1 MKLPD
6 ITLGAVPDAVGPAL
20 EGESSA
26 IKGLSKTLADGL
38 AYYGREVL
46 KDQAAS
52 ANLDLSQGLN
62 DIESEL
68 RTRKAIPVDE
78 ARARLGPAFDMLPAG
93 VRDQPTVRTIDP
105 TTGAVIERQADIPTW
120 AIASQLFDAQ
130 AKQALANAS
139 KRITVGV
146 GSGWQ
151 ADFQKAALPDLMARR
166 NRINDAQLSAMH
178 QDLALRRDAQWQAAA
193 RAGDFS
199 TAKLIVDSSGEL
211 YGSDGQLKRQQAILG
226 MAQVRPVYDALLAFR
241 SDPTAPASKEG
252 LEAAMVHLSDQNQ
265 VSQVPTDHLDHLSRE
280 VRAALKQADS
290 IGEKR
295 TAADVAFQ
303 IANDP
308 AYRDTDH
315 PDLVDPAKAFDALDA
330 KFAAGGALSGRP
342 ELRAD
347 AGTLLQKFLGER
359 NERANYVFDK
369 TAGTAIREYLAMD
382 ANGQPHAAM
391 SNLNPSTIA
400 ALEAQGKKGEDLLE
414 SFRLK
419 DRANELEARQ
429 MRQLPTDAQ
438 AGYLLNLETWMR
450 KHPDQVR
457 ATDPDTF
464 AATHFPNLPTPYF
477 NRVLDL
483 FATLHQPT
491 AAVRVE
497 AAKDQVDDLLKQ
509 SGLLPTQRGKRVT
522 PMQVEAR
529 NQLQGE
535 LSRFMTSE
543 TAAGRP
549 PDDKAVGEWIRQRL
563 MSVEVRGTFL
573 QRLFHQEQPRIRAEV
588 EGTPYLDPETG
599 QVVKPATKPAPRAAP
614 PAAPSAPAGAAPA
627 VGQRVPSEKVTDP
640 STGQPFPPGGVF
652 EMQPNGKYRRV
663 Q

>member
-6 ITLGAVPDAVGPAL
+6 LTFGGVPDAVGPAL

-26 IKGLSKTLADGL
+26 IRGLSKTLADGL

-52 ANLDLSQGLN
+52 ANLELSQGLN

-78 ARARLGPAFDMLPAG
+78 ARARLGTAFDVLPEG
-93 VRDQPTVRTIDP
+93 VRNQPMVRTIDP
-105 TTGAVIERQADIPTW
+105 TTGAVIEQQAPIPTW
-120 AIASQLFDAQ
+120 SIASQLFETAG
-130 AKQALANAS
+130 KQALANAS

-166 NRINDAQLSAMH
+166 NRINDVQLQAMH
-178 QDLALRRDAQWQAAA
+178 QDLSDRRDAQWQAAA

-295 TAADVAFQ
+295 TAADVAFK

-330 KFAAGGALSGRP
+330 RFGSGGELAGRP

-347 AGTLLQKFLGER
+347 AGTLLQKFLTER

-400 ALEAQGKKGEDLLE
+400 ALEAQGQKGEQLLE

-429 MRQLPTDAQ
+429 IRQLPTDAQ
-438 AGYLLNLETWMR
+438 AGYLLGLETWMR
-450 KHPDQVR
+450 RHPDQVR

-464 AATHFPNLPTPYF
+464 AAKHFANLPTPYWS
-477 NRVLDL
+477 RIVDL
-483 FATLHQPT
+483 YNSLHQPT
-491 AAVRVE
+491 AAARVE
-497 AAKDQVDDLLKQ
+497 TAKGQVDDLLKE
-509 SGLLPTQRGKRVT
+509 SGLLPRKPRD
-522 PMQVEAR
+522 QVKPWMIDAR
-529 NQLQGE
+529 NLLQGD
-535 LSRFMTSE
+535 LSRWMTSE

-563 MSVEVRGTFL
+563 VSVEVRGNWM
-573 QRLFHQEQPRIRAEV
+573 QRLFNQEQPRLQAETQ
-588 EGTPYLDPETG
+588 GTPYLDPDTG
-599 QVVKPATKPAPRAAP
+599 QVVTPPKPKQRAAP
-614 PAAPSAPAGAAPA
+614 PAATAAPAGAMPS
-627 VGQRVPSEKVTDP
+627 VGQRVPSEKVVDP
-640 STGQPFPPGGVF
+640 STGQPFPAGGVF
-652 EMQPNGKYRRV
+652 EVQANGKYRRV
-663 Q
+663 E